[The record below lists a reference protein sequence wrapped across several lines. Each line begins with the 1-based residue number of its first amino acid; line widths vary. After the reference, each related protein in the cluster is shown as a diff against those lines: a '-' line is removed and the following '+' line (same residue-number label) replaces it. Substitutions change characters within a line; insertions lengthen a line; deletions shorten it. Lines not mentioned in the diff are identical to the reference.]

1 MGRPVLATQA
11 EVSNPDPL
19 EEDPM
24 PATMSPLRVANLMTI
39 DPVTIE
45 ADAPVREAEKLIR
58 TYRVSGL
65 PVVAGGVIVGVIS
78 QTDVVLA
85 RSIEIIGA
93 NWDKLRVRHLM
104 TQPAITVQ
112 AGATL
117 ERAADLMLDRHIH
130 RVVVVDENDT
140 PIGVIT
146 TSDLLRAV
154 LGDPNRT

>member
-1 MGRPVLATQA
+1 MTTKTA
-11 EVSNPDPL
+11 
-19 EEDPM
+19 
-24 PATMSPLRVANLMTI
+24 LRVGNLMTI

-85 RSIEIIGA
+85 RSIEIIGP
-93 NWDKLRVRHLM
+93 NREKLRVRKLM
-104 TQPAITVQ
+104 TQPALTVQ

-154 LGDPNRT
+154 LGDPIRT